1 MPPNQDQ
8 ISNGKQI
15 DNIHAHN
22 CFVFYSCKMLRNEL
36 AQMPLLGNVAEF
48 KKFLCFH
55 QDPTKETSSNEQ
67 IRVHLH
73 TVMKIACGSFQRSG
87 DEVVVLFTF
96 FVTDDLAPN
105 GRHLR
110 VQHTSGTAT
119 SPPS

>member
-1 MPPNQDQ
+1 M
-8 ISNGKQI
+8 G
-15 DNIHAHN
+15 
-22 CFVFYSCKMLRNEL
+22 M
-36 AQMPLLGNVAEF
+36 LGNVAEF
-48 KKFLCFH
+48 KKFLRFH

-73 TVMKIACGSFQRSG
+73 TVMEIASGSFRRSV
-87 DEVVVLFTF
+87 DEVVVLFAF

-110 VQHTSGTAT
+110 VQHTSGAAT

>member
-1 MPPNQDQ
+1 
-8 ISNGKQI
+8 
-15 DNIHAHN
+15 
-22 CFVFYSCKMLRNEL
+22 MLRIRPSSDATVGERSIIQN
-36 AQMPLLGNVAEF
+36 
-48 KKFLCFH
+48 FLRLH
-55 QDPTKETSSNEQ
+55 QDPTMETSSNEQ

-73 TVMKIACGSFQRSG
+73 TVMEIACGSFQRSE

-110 VQHTSGTAT
+110 VQHPYGAAT